1 MACSNQLSR
10 AFRRSVLVPVVAV
23 AIAGGAAGAA
33 TAAAK
38 TATDVSSNW
47 SGYVVAGTDASTG
60 GAKSF
65 SSVSGTWVQPAA
77 DCTTSTAGS
86 TASAFWVGLGGDSTT
101 SSSLEQTG
109 TEADCTVNGT
119 ARYSAWYELVGR
131 VGPGQPEGSG
141 RRHDL
146 GSCGRR
152 RDEGVDPAEER
163 DHGRELLEDARDGLA
178 GCLLGRVDRRGAVA
192 LHLDRSVPADRVDEL
207 RDGQV
212 LERLGHEQRPHR
224 HDLGLGLD
232 GDRDPARRAGR
243 AGRVRPLRN
252 AGDGRGGGADGAT
265 EQGRRVLRQV
275 AGRELSRRFG
285 SVGPG
290 WVRPGVRLLTPR
302 L

>member
-1 MACSNQLSR
+1 MAYSNQLSR
-10 AFRRSVLVPVVAV
+10 AFRRSALVPVVAV

-119 ARYSAWYELVGR
+119 ARYSAWYELVPAGSVRASLKVAAGDTISAAVAVDGTKVSIQLKNVTTGASYSKTLAMASPDTSSAEWITEAPSFCTSSGR
-131 VGPGQPEGSG
+131 CQQTTLTNFGTIKFSNASATSNGHTGSISDSAWIATAIQLVAQGGPGGFRPYATQVTAAEAVPTALRSRGGAFSVKWLAGSSAAGSAPSGSG
-141 RRHDL
+141 
-146 GSCGRR
+146 G
-152 RDEGVDPAEER
+152 
-163 DHGRELLEDARDGLA
+163 
-178 GCLLGRVDRRGAVA
+178 
-192 LHLDRSVPADRVDEL
+192 
-207 RDGQV
+207 
-212 LERLGHEQRPHR
+212 
-224 HDLGLGLD
+224 
-232 GDRDPARRAGR
+232 
-243 AGRVRPLRN
+243 
-252 AGDGRGGGADGAT
+252 
-265 EQGRRVLRQV
+265 
-275 AGRELSRRFG
+275 F
-285 SVGPG
+285 GPG
-290 WVRPGVRLLTPR
+290 YGY
-302 L
+302 